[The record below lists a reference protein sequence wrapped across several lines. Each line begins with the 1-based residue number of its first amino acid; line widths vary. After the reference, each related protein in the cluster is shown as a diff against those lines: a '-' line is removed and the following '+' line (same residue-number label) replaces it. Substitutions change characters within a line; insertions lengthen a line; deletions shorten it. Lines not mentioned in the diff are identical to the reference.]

1 MAATV
6 QERDMGEGYLSA
18 AGPAAYAQHTSGCS
32 HSLTLPTARLTGE
45 PWVPSGE
52 SGGIALRWLGCCSPS
67 MRAVSPCVVVIRP
80 CTTLEMKLSKGPH
93 VKALCLRS
101 SAETWGP
108 FHSIAHAPHDRSF
121 ILHPSCHCLLDET
134 CLASNDTLT
143 SSCLINAG
151 IQVVP
156 ASMDPFAARSCRC
169 GSLALRPA
177 TAQCSVVPVLV
188 AMRRFRHS
196 PKAASTDC
204 HRASTQQALPNR
216 CHCVNATEWR
226 AICLV
231 TDIDHLLAIISNDL
245 HFINRVSLPIANP
258 SRPELRPTSRHH
270 TDHCFDS

>member
-1 MAATV
+1 
-6 QERDMGEGYLSA
+6 MGEGYRSA

-67 MRAVSPCVVVIRP
+67 MRAVSPCGVVIRP
-80 CTTLEMKLSKGPH
+80 CSTLEMKLSKGPH

-101 SAETWGP
+101 SAEPWGP
-108 FHSIAHAPHDRSF
+108 FHSIAHSHHNRSF
-121 ILHPSCHCLLDET
+121 ILHSLCHCLLDET
-134 CLASNDTLT
+134 CLASHDTLT
-143 SSCLINAG
+143 CSCLINAG

-156 ASMDPFAARSCRC
+156 ASLDPFAARSCRC

-196 PKAASTDC
+196 PKPASTEHAQSK
-204 HRASTQQALPNR
+204 HRASASKPLQLR
-216 CHCVNATEWR
+216 EC
-226 AICLV
+226 CLV

-245 HFINRVSLPIANP
+245 HFINRVSLPIAVT
-258 SRPELRPTSRHH
+258 SGLSSDQTSLHRPH
-270 TDHCFDS
+270 D